1 MEEKLVKTVRKKYT
15 TEEDNIIINY
25 IISNPGN
32 IRKACRELAIQ
43 LNRSSRGISIRWY
56 KLSHKKLDKS
66 FITFGKNKHACNRKN
81 VNNLSKHNVSLWKI
95 ILNAITKKK

>member
-1 MEEKLVKTVRKKYT
+1 MEKETKIIRKRYSNA
-15 TEEDNIIINY
+15 EDNIIINY

-32 IRKACRELAIQ
+32 IRKACDELAIQ
-43 LNRSSRGISIRWY
+43 LNRSAIAISTRWY
-56 KLSHKKLDKS
+56 KLSYKKLDKS

-81 VNNLSKHNVSLWKI
+81 VNNLNKHNVSLWKI